1 MKSDTPAPHIG
12 WWLLRHVLGGFA
24 IGASL
29 GLAVIAFDIGQ
40 IRTLAVQQSSGI
52 ALFALCLLCGFT
64 CGAAQ
69 MGIAVMALAD
79 DDDK

>member
-1 MKSDTPAPHIG
+1 
-12 WWLLRHVLGGFA
+12 
-24 IGASL
+24 
-29 GLAVIAFDIGQ
+29 
-40 IRTLAVQQSSGI
+40 VQQSSGI